1 MAYALVLADRL
12 DGAVTKTT
20 LEMLTIARAHGTP
33 VVVLTGPGADD
44 DVARLAEYGAAVVVL
59 DPTPEVEPVVR
70 DVDLLEH
77 AAGQYSPSLV
87 LAASTAAGKET
98 AARLAVRLNTG
109 VVTDAV
115 AVNGDLGV
123 VQPIFGG
130 AVTVTT
136 AVKGIAIATI
146 RPSSVAATPAPA
158 TAEVVAPSLPS
169 SARRTAAITTS
180 VAGQRSS
187 RPDLAAADVVVSGGR
202 GLGAA
207 ESFALVEELA
217 DALGAAVGA
226 SRAATDAGWYPHRFQ
241 VGQTGV
247 TVSPQVYIALG
258 ISGAIQHRAGM
269 QTSKAVIVVNK
280 DREAPLF
287 ALADIGIVGDVAT
300 VIPALLAEIR
310 RRRS

>member
-1 MAYALVLADRL
+1 MTYTLVLADRV
-12 DGAVTKTT
+12 DGTVTKTT
-20 LEMLTIARAHGTP
+20 LEMLTIARDHGTP
-33 VVVLTGPGADD
+33 VLVLSGVGADA
-44 DVARLAEYGAAVVVL
+44 DVARATEYGAGVIIL
-59 DPTPEVEPVVR
+59 DATAETEPVVR

-77 AAGQYSPSLV
+77 AAKQYSPVLILV
-87 LAASTAAGKET
+87 ASTAAGKET

-109 VVTDAV
+109 IVTDAV
-115 AVNGDLGV
+115 GVNPDLSI

-130 AVTVTT
+130 AMTVTT
-136 AVKGIAIATI
+136 QVRGVPIATI
-146 RPSSVAATPAPA
+146 RPSSTAATAAAGAGEVVSANITAPA
-158 TAEVVAPSLPS
+158 RRQASIVS
-169 SARRTAAITTS
+169 S
-180 VAGQRSS
+180 VPGQRSS

-202 GLGAA
+202 GLGSPEA
-207 ESFALVEELA
+207 FAMVEQLA
-217 DALGAAVGA
+217 DSLGGAVGA

-287 ALADIGIVGDVAT
+287 ALADVGIVGDVST
-300 VIPALLAEIR
+300 VVPALLAEIQR
-310 RRRS
+310 RRG